1 MSERKNI
8 SNDDISAIAKQIEQ
22 LPGELKTN
30 LLNQYGITNS
40 DIASAVSIFD
50 KKFIQNKNYVGNCRQ
65 TFYALDDKGKA
76 EYMLGCCV
84 IKSRNHKGASTVKDY
99 FNGNASALEFVSDI
113 SNHTTGVR
121 TITVTAKK
129 DPAERK
135 VTPPSASVKPVAPAP
150 VEPAVP
156 ASLPVGDDELE
167 GVAVLSQIGVN
178 GFWDYTTAK
187 AVKEEEPEP
196 WLIESL
202 IRKGTANL
210 LVAQA
215 NSGKTNFVMDMLT
228 AVASGAPFLP
238 KPDGTGKF
246 VDGFE
251 TQQGATI
258 LLDFEGDRADTASR
272 QVAVIDTYKD
282 ITGREDI
289 PFLVGFMPSFVG
301 SSDDMPEQIYN
312 TITSLPAPYNKP
324 AFIVLDTYGAFAHLK
339 DEDNNAEV
347 LMFWG
352 RVKRLKNL
360 FAEADMNTAFMF
372 TAHTRKLNDKS
383 IGNISLDDIRGAS
396 ASAGAISEAYYL
408 EKVKGD
414 PDIKQFKELKA
425 KGKQEN
431 TEIKRL
437 QMFYENNE
445 DGTFRRMHFGM
456 IDGTDA
462 KTLQKEKRSR
472 KQASDNKKKTAI
484 IDFVKAH
491 AGCGLR
497 RICDTEFEDRL
508 QLGID
513 TVRPLVKELI
523 AEGRLANTAD
533 NGKYCLTAIG

>member
-30 LLNQYGITNS
+30 LLNQYGITAEVLS
-40 DIASAVSIFD
+40 SAGATFEQKV
-50 KKFIQNKNYVGNCRQ
+50 IQSTNLRGTYRS
-65 TFYALDDKGKA
+65 TYYALDDKSKMN
-76 EYMLGCCV
+76 YMLACFI
-84 IKSRNHKGASTVKDY
+84 IKSRNAKGASAVKDY
-99 FNGNASALEFVSDI
+99 FNGNASALELIRALRSRVHFVPSADD
-113 SNHTTGVR
+113 G
-121 TITVTAKK
+121 K
-129 DPAERK
+129 DPAEEK

-150 VEPAVP
+150 VEPVEPAVP
-156 ASLPVGDDELE
+156 ASLPVDDELE
-167 GVAVLSQIGVN
+167 GVTVLSQIGVN
-178 GFWDYTTAK
+178 GFWDYATAK

-339 DEDNNAEV
+339 DEDDNAEV
-347 LMFWG
+347 QRFWD
-352 RVKRLKNL
+352 RVKLLKKL
-360 FAEADMNTAFMF
+360 FAEAGMNTAFML

-396 ASAGAISEAYYL
+396 ASGGAISEAYYL

-491 AGCGLR
+491 AGCSVS
-497 RICDTEFEDRL
+497 RICRTQYEDRL
-508 QLGID
+508 QMGIT
-513 TVRPLVKELI
+513 TVQTLVDELI
-523 AEGRLANTAD
+523 AEGKIINTGED
-533 NGKYCLTAIG
+533 DKYCLTVIG

>member
-99 FNGNASALEFVSDI
+99 FNGNASALELIRALRSRVHFVPSADD
-113 SNHTTGVR
+113 G
-121 TITVTAKK
+121 K
-129 DPAERK
+129 DPAEEK

-156 ASLPVGDDELE
+156 ASLPVDDELE
-167 GVAVLSQIGVN
+167 GVTVLSQIGVN
-178 GFWDYTTAK
+178 GFWDYNTAK

-339 DEDNNAEV
+339 DEDDNAEV
-347 LMFWG
+347 QRFWD
-352 RVKRLKNL
+352 RVKLLKKL
-360 FAEADMNTAFMF
+360 FAEAGMNTAFML

-396 ASAGAISEAYYL
+396 ASGGAISEAYYL

-491 AGCGLR
+491 AGCSVS
-497 RICDTEFEDRL
+497 RICRTQYEDRL
-508 QLGID
+508 QMGIT
-513 TVRPLVKELI
+513 TVQTLVDELI
-523 AEGRLANTAD
+523 AEGKIINTGED
-533 NGKYCLTAIG
+533 DKYCLTVIG